1 MDPILIAEQILNS
14 FTQTSDGYRARV
26 GKVQI
31 AKWRE
36 QLDQAAE
43 ASHRETAT
51 AAAIARAERERIR
64 QLATRTQA
72 VCRGDDGTSCYFAAL
87 IAEG

>member
-1 MDPILIAEQILNS
+1 MIDPILIAEQILHS

-36 QLDQAAE
+36 QLDQAAKE
-43 ASHRETAT
+43 PAANTERCVTCGASSEHWQPQHRS
-51 AAAIARAERERIR
+51 
-64 QLATRTQA
+64 
-72 VCRGDDGTSCYFAAL
+72 TS
-87 IAEG
+87 